1 MIVAVKRKDY
11 KRILIKAI
19 SFVSVIAMFT
29 AYYFHMSEEFSSEP
43 DAKKTNIDIKVSS
56 KNKKA
61 KIIEKII
68 YREAETAVD
77 LVGQSNVQEIK
88 IVGKRLLMVCDTNSD
103 LEPLMV
109 RYGVMALV
117 KNGIND
123 IKIAIS
129 LDFIVESKY
138 DEV

>member
-11 KRILIKAI
+11 KRIIIKTISLI
-19 SFVSVIAMFT
+19 SVIAMFT
-29 AYYFHMSEEFSSEP
+29 VYYFHMSDEFSSEP
-43 DAKKTNIDIKVSS
+43 EIKKTNMETKVSS
-56 KNKKA
+56 KSKKA

-68 YREAETAVD
+68 YREAETAVE
-77 LVGQSNVQEIK
+77 LIGQSNVQDIK
-88 IVGKRLLMVCDTNSD
+88 IVGKRLLIVCDTNTD

-117 KNGIND
+117 KNGIKD
-123 IKIAIS
+123 MKIAIS

-138 DEV
+138 DEA

>member
-11 KRILIKAI
+11 KRVIIKAI
-19 SFVSVIAMFT
+19 SLLSVVAMFT
-29 AYYFHMSEEFSSEP
+29 AYYFYMSEEYGDPSKS
-43 DAKKTNIDIKVSS
+43 KVEEKDTKLTSRE
-56 KNKKA
+56 KKA

-68 YREAETAVD
+68 YREAEIAVD
-77 LVGQSNVQEIK
+77 LIGQSNVQEIK
-88 IVGKRLLMVCDTNSD
+88 IIGKRLLLICDTNTD

-117 KNGIND
+117 KNNVND
-123 IKIAIS
+123 VKIAIS

>member
-11 KRILIKAI
+11 KKVIIKAI
-19 SFVSVIAMFT
+19 SLLSVVAMFT
-29 AYYFHMSEEFSSEP
+29 VYYFYMSEEYGSE
-43 DAKKTNIDIKVSS
+43 AKLKVEKEESIITL
-56 KNKKA
+56 KNKKT
-61 KIIEKII
+61 KTIEKII

-77 LVGQSNVQEIK
+77 LIGQSNVQEIK
-88 IVGKRLLMVCDTNSD
+88 IVGKRLLLICDTNTD

-117 KNGIND
+117 KNNVND
-123 IKIAIS
+123 VMIAIS

>member
-11 KRILIKAI
+11 KRIIIKVI
-19 SFVSVIAMFT
+19 SYISLVAMFT
-29 AYYFHMSEEFSSEP
+29 AYYVHMSDEFSNNSSDKEETKLTVKE
-43 DAKKTNIDIKVSS
+43 KKSI
-56 KNKKA
+56 
-61 KIIEKII
+61 IIEKII
-68 YREAETAVD
+68 YKEAETAVD
-77 LVGQSNVQEIK
+77 LLGQNNIQEIK
-88 IVGKRLLMVCDTNSD
+88 VVGKRLLIVCDTNVD

-117 KNGIND
+117 KNGVND

-138 DEV
+138 EEV

>member
-11 KRILIKAI
+11 KKIIIKAI
-19 SFVSVIAMFT
+19 SLLSVVAMFT
-29 AYYFHMSEEFSSEP
+29 AYYFYMSEEYGE
-43 DAKKTNIDIKVSS
+43 SS
-56 KNKKA
+56 KPKVKIKDKKITARQKKA

-77 LVGQSNVQEIK
+77 LIGQENIQEIK
-88 IVGKRLLMVCDTNSD
+88 IVGKRLLLVCDTNTD

-117 KNGIND
+117 KNNVND
-123 IKIAIS
+123 VKIAIS